1 MDSDELHDCTAAL
14 LTEQLAL
21 VRRQIY
27 ETLDGLTRQVP
38 RHLAHRELCDRAAL
52 HAQARDEIVLPI
64 VRTARSEAVADILG
78 QQQCLK
84 DALAMCLIR
93 PTSHPQWRD
102 ALQALLEA
110 VQQQMAGDVTLL
122 GPLLKEATDATQR
135 RLLCER
141 LQERFDR
148 LAPHR
153 HANAH
158 LRLAKT
164 IWPVQ
169 APDRT
174 WITASPTRHPN
185 PPPRDAAFSP

>member
-1 MDSDELHDCTAAL
+1 MDSDELHDCTGL

-21 VRRQIY
+21 VRRQIH
-27 ETLDGLTRQVP
+27 ETLDGPTRLVP
-38 RHLAHRELCDRAAL
+38 CDLAHRELCDRAAL
-52 HAQARDEIVLPI
+52 HAQARDEIVLPV
-64 VRTARSEAVADILG
+64 VRRAGHAGAVATIIG

-93 PTSHPQWRD
+93 PTSHPQWRE
-102 ALQALLEA
+102 ALEAFLTA

-153 HANAH
+153 HSNAH
-158 LRLAKT
+158 LRLAKS

-169 APDRT
+169 SPDRMRVGT
-174 WITASPTRHPN
+174 KPTRLPD